1 MRHLLWFCALGVVLA
16 ATTLRAEDAAV
27 KPTEEVKSAEPAS
40 SAAEATS
47 EKTKEEEKVE
57 SGGIKEEAPRAEL
70 HEHPTL
76 LRMLARNNELRRRV
90 GLRPHRINPA
100 LTKAAQD
107 HAVYM
112 ARTGSFSHYSN
123 GGPQGR
129 AARWGFG
136 GGVRENIAMGQHD
149 VGSAFHSWQNSSG
162 HWASIVSGT
171 SEAGFGYAV
180 DRSGRGYWVA
190 VYGN

>member
-1 MRHLLWFCALGVVLA
+1 MKKVVILCALATVLA
-16 ATTLRAEDAAV
+16 ATSARAEEA
-27 KPTEEVKSAEPAS
+27 KTTETMETMSTMETTAT
-40 SAAEATS
+40 TS
-47 EKTKEEEKVE
+47 ETKVQ
-57 SGGIKEEAPRAEL
+57 AL

-76 LRMLARNNELRRRV
+76 LRMLARNNSLRGRI
-90 GLRPHRINPA
+90 GLRPHRINPE

-123 GGPQGR
+123 GGPQNR
-129 AARWGFG
+129 ARRWGFRG
-136 GGVRENIAMGQHD
+136 MVRENIAWGQRD
-149 VGSAFHSWQNSSG
+149 VNDAFNSWQNSSG
-162 HWASIVSGT
+162 HWASIVSNT

-180 DRSGRGYWVA
+180 GNDGRGYWVA